1 MGNRS
6 ILVIADD
13 LTGAAEIAG
22 IALRYGFS
30 SQIVQQLQHPATAD
44 VLVLNSNSRSLK
56 IDEALAHLARLFP
69 AASTQNWDWVY
80 LKFDSALRGHIKE
93 ELSFF
98 RTLFQAAYQFF
109 CPVNINLNRVVRG
122 QEYWVSG
129 KPIAQTAFAQ
139 DPEFPVRSSKLLD
152 VVGRDSWTILPTPAA
167 WEPELKRV
175 LPAASSWDEL
185 HQWAAHIPKEA
196 LCAGAAAFFEALL
209 GKRNPSASIAQ
220 QPAFAGGKTVLY
232 VCGSNHEQSVTRISA
247 LTKENIIYWQKTG
260 GEWEVAGKLLA
271 LLKKNQVAVFAVL
284 PGVVAKADVIR
295 RSMAMVVGML
305 KGEDMPRELIIEGG
319 ATANAVLE
327 ALEIN
332 VLLPQK
338 EYAPGLIRSHVP
350 QQELAITMKPGSYP
364 WTEELW
370 AFGSTT

>member
-1 MGNRS
+1 MGS

-22 IALRYGFS
+22 IALRYGLS
-30 SQIVQQLQHPATAD
+30 SQIVQQLEDPTATD

-69 AASTQNWDWVY
+69 AASTHNWDWVY

-98 RTLFQAAYQFF
+98 RALFKPAYQFF

-122 QEYWVSG
+122 EEYWVAG

-152 VVGRDSWTILPTPAA
+152 VVGGDRWTIVPKAADWTPD
-167 WEPELKRV
+167 LQRV
-175 LPAASSWDEL
+175 LPAVDSWEALHEWAS
-185 HQWAAHIPKEA
+185 HIPHEA

-209 GKRNPSASIAQ
+209 RKRNTGASIAAET
-220 QPAFAGGKTVLY
+220 AFARQKPVLY

-247 LTKENIIYWQKTG
+247 LAQENIIYWQKTG
-260 GEWEVAGKLLA
+260 GEWEVAKKLLA

-295 RSMAMVVGML
+295 KSMAMVVGML
-305 KGEDMPRELIIEGG
+305 KGEDMPKELIIEGG

-327 ALEIN
+327 ALQIN

-370 AFGSTT
+370 AFGPTT